1 MFGLIDLRNKFS
13 KYTLDT
19 LPHSIVLLGRSGSG
33 KHSLATYI
41 AEHIGLNHLDVT
53 DLIDE
58 EYIFNIYRCPTPY
71 VYVVDLD
78 ELGDGDKKQ
87 NVLLKLFEE
96 PSPTAFV
103 ILLSNNKTTV
113 LPTLLNRGAVFTIP
127 PYSEDE
133 LAAFAKESGID
144 VEKDYLRTI
153 LLTPGDVKRFYSDNV
168 NAKAAE
174 ELIDKIIN
182 KMPVASYGNTL
193 TIADKLN
200 YKDEYDKIDLDF
212 FFRCLLFSLFQ
223 KYVQQNDEIS
233 LKLYYFVDEV
243 YTKLNKDSRLNK
255 QITMRNTLSRMW
267 EIVRT
272 TKGA

>member
-41 AEHIGLNHLDVT
+41 AERIGLNRLDVT

-96 PSPTAFV
+96 PLPTAFV

-127 PYSEDE
+127 PYSEGE

-144 VEKDYLRTI
+144 VEKYYLRTI

-267 EIVRT
+267 EIAHT

>member
-1 MFGLIDLRNKFS
+1 MFGLNDLKSKFS
-13 KYTLDT
+13 KYMLDT
-19 LPHSIVLLGRSGSG
+19 LPHSIVLLGKRGSG

-41 AEHIGLNHLDVT
+41 AERVGLSYLDVT

-71 VYVVDLD
+71 VYVIDLD
-78 ELGDGDKKQ
+78 GLGDGDKKQ

-103 ILLSNNKTTV
+103 ILLSNSKATV
-113 LPTLLNRGAVFTIP
+113 LPALLNRGAVFTIP

-133 LAAFAKESGID
+133 LAAFAKESNID

-153 LLTPGDVKRFYSDNV
+153 LLTPGDVKRFYSNNV
-168 NAKAAE
+168 DAKAAK
-174 ELIDKIIN
+174 ELIDKIID
-182 KMPVASYGNTL
+182 KMPAASYGNTL

-267 EIVRT
+267 EIAHT
-272 TKGA
+272 TKEA

>member
-1 MFGLIDLRNKFS
+1 MFGLGELRDKFA

-19 LPHSIVLLGRSGSG
+19 LPHSVVLLGERGSG

-41 AEHIGLNHLDVT
+41 AESVGLNHLDVT
-53 DLIDE
+53 ELIDE

-71 VYVVDLD
+71 VYVIDLD

-87 NVLLKLFEE
+87 NILLKLFEE

-103 ILLSNNKTTV
+103 ILLSNSKTTI

-127 PYSEDE
+127 SYSEDE
-133 LAAFAKESGID
+133 LGAFAKENNIE
-144 VEKDYLRTI
+144 VEKEYLRTI
-153 LLTPGDVKRFYSDNV
+153 LLTPGDIKRFYSNNV
-168 NAKAAE
+168 NAGVTK

-182 KMPVASYGNTL
+182 KMPIASYGNTL

-255 QITMRNTLSRMW
+255 QITMRNTLSHMW
-267 EIVRT
+267 KIAHT
-272 TKGA
+272 DKGA

>member
-1 MFGLIDLRNKFS
+1 MFGLEELKGKFA

-19 LPHSIVLLGRSGSG
+19 LPHSVVLLGKRGSG
-33 KHSLATYI
+33 KHSLAAYI
-41 AEHIGLNHLDVT
+41 AECVGLSHLDVT

-71 VYVVDLD
+71 VYVIDLD

-103 ILLSNNKTTV
+103 ILLSNNKTAV

-127 PYSEDE
+127 PYNAGE
-133 LAAFAKESGID
+133 LETFAKESNID

-153 LLTPGDVKRFYSDNV
+153 LLTPGDIKRFYSDNI
-168 NAKAAE
+168 NAKAAK

-255 QITMRNTLSRMW
+255 QITMRNTLSHMW
-267 EIVRT
+267 EIVHT
-272 TKGA
+272 AKEA